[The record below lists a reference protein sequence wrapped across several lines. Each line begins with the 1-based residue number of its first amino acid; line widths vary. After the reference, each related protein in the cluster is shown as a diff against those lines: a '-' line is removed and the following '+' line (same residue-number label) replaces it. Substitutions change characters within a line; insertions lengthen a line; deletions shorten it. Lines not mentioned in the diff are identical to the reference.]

1 MIKAVFTDVDGTLLN
16 RDRQLSA
23 RTIRAIRSIADRV
36 TVVLASSRMPSAMR
50 HLQAELG
57 ITDHPLI
64 CYNGGYVLASGLTER
79 VYDDHA
85 IPLDVCRSIVA
96 GASRAPVHIS
106 LYQADNW
113 YALRADKWTDKEARV
128 TKVSPQFRSFDEVL
142 DEWDKQ
148 GRGAHKIMC
157 MGEAPDIASFYT
169 WLDDHYGNRIHIYKS
184 RPTYLELA
192 THEVSK
198 ASGMNT
204 IMSRHLKGT
213 VAEAMAFGDNYNDV
227 DMLRESG
234 IAVAVDN
241 AIPEAKEVANE
252 ITAAGSDDGV
262 AKSLERHFE
271 LPD

>member
-16 RDRQLSA
+16 KDRQLST
-23 RTIRAIRSIADRV
+23 RTINAIRSIADRV
-36 TVVLASSRMPSAMR
+36 TVVLTSSRMPSAMR

-57 ITDHPLI
+57 ITNHPLI

-85 IPLDVCRSIVA
+85 IPLDVCRGIVA

-234 IAVAVDN
+234 IGVAVDN